1 MVTKEDEK
9 IMESLSDRSRRERS
23 ERRRNRRRSGLIFGN
38 IALALGIVVVVLVIR
53 VIALGTP
60 NADKEKAAHKIA
72 EKATATPIATPTASP
87 TATPNGADHWI
98 RKDLDASKPMIA
110 FTFDD
115 GPYAKVT
122 RRILKALNKSNGR
135 ATFFVV
141 GNRVP
146 EFSETLA
153 LQYEQGN
160 QIGSHTFDHKDLSKM
175 KAKKIKWEINKT
187 NQKVSK
193 VIGCNTTAL
202 RPPYGN
208 VSDTM
213 RKTIKTPMYYWS
225 IDSEDWKSRNANSI
239 VKRCKDA
246 KDGDII
252 LMHDLYP
259 TTADAV
265 ERLAPYFVK
274 KGFQLVTLD
283 EMFYYKHKD
292 AEPGKVYFFRT
303 INPDITNENKM
314 N

>member
-1 MVTKEDEK
+1 M
-9 IMESLSDRSRRERS
+9 
-23 ERRRNRRRSGLIFGN
+23 
-38 IALALGIVVVVLVIR
+38 VVVLVIR

-292 AEPGKVYFFRT
+292 AEPGKVYFSAR
-303 INPDITNENKM
+303 
-314 N
+314 

>member
-274 KGFQLVTLD
+274 KGFQGCR
-283 EMFYYKHKD
+283 
-292 AEPGKVYFFRT
+292 AGKGVFFRT

>member
-53 VIALGTP
+53 VVALGTP
-60 NADKEKAAHKIA
+60 NADKEKAAHKVA

-292 AEPGKVYFFRT
+292 AEPGNVYFSAR
-303 INPDITNENKM
+303 
-314 N
+314 

>member
-283 EMFYYKHKD
+283 EMFYYKHKVQSREMCIFPHD
-292 AEPGKVYFFRT
+292 KSGY
-303 INPDITNENKM
+303 NK
-314 N
+314 

>member
-38 IALALGIVVVVLVIR
+38 IALVLGIVVVVLVIR

-292 AEPGKVYFFRT
+292 AEPGKVYFSAR
-303 INPDITNENKM
+303 
-314 N
+314 

>member
-87 TATPNGADHWI
+87 TATPNGTDHWI

-193 VIGCNTTAL
+193 LLGVIL
-202 RPPYGN
+202 QRL
-208 VSDTM
+208 D
-213 RKTIKTPMYYWS
+213 R
-225 IDSEDWKSRNANSI
+225 
-239 VKRCKDA
+239 
-246 KDGDII
+246 
-252 LMHDLYP
+252 LM
-259 TTADAV
+259 V
-265 ERLAPYFVK
+265 
-274 KGFQLVTLD
+274 
-283 EMFYYKHKD
+283 M
-292 AEPGKVYFFRT
+292 
-303 INPDITNENKM
+303 
-314 N
+314 

>member
-60 NADKEKAAHKIA
+60 NAD
-72 EKATATPIATPTASP
+72 ASP

-292 AEPGKVYFFRT
+292 AEPGNVYFSAR
-303 INPDITNENKM
+303 
-314 N
+314 

>member
-292 AEPGKVYFFRT
+292 AEPGNVYF
-303 INPDITNENKM
+303 PHDKSGYNK
-314 N
+314 